1 MKNINLRQL
10 EAFRAV
16 MLTKSITRASEML
29 FVSQP
34 AVSRLIRDLETSVEF
49 DLFKRIKKRLVP
61 TPEGEALFEEV
72 ERSFTGINEISLA
85 AREIKDFRSGSMVIA
100 SLPALGLGYLPEII
114 TRFAEEKP
122 GVSLSLSIRD
132 SQSVSSL
139 IGAQRADV
147 GFTELGERDDN
158 LISEKLLTSNLVCV
172 MRADHALA
180 GKPAINVQDLDNE
193 AYIRANNWQLTYR
206 YIDRYFDEYNVKSKI
221 QIDTHQNATVA
232 EFVLA
237 GAGIGII
244 DPITAD
250 RYANRG
256 LVSKSFTP
264 SIPYIY
270 YVIYPAG
277 KPRSMLAEEFVARI
291 KTDIERYSSKNHNN

>member
-139 IGAQRADV
+139 IGAQ
-147 GFTELGERDDN
+147 GPMLG
-158 LISEKLLTSNLVCV
+158 L
-172 MRADHALA
+172 
-180 GKPAINVQDLDNE
+180 
-193 AYIRANNWQLTYR
+193 
-206 YIDRYFDEYNVKSKI
+206 
-221 QIDTHQNATVA
+221 
-232 EFVLA
+232 
-237 GAGIGII
+237 
-244 DPITAD
+244 
-250 RYANRG
+250 
-256 LVSKSFTP
+256 P
-264 SIPYIY
+264 S
-270 YVIYPAG
+270 
-277 KPRSMLAEEFVARI
+277 
-291 KTDIERYSSKNHNN
+291 